1 MNSHGGR
8 LTIAAMG
15 AMLLFTVP
23 ASITSADHGVDSMYR
38 NPGQDNC
45 REGIPRQDV
54 CRADNINHT
63 WFLSPGYSADMLN
76 ASVSAM
82 NSWGTTDVN
91 TFRESSLSYLVT
103 DVHFWP
109 DPALQGTTTLGNV
122 DCLKAL
128 DWLRCNAYNARIRPD
143 VYTGGYNLAKAVIC
157 HEAGHTL
164 GLLHGSDSVPQV
176 SDQQAAMGCM
186 RTDPLTGAMR
196 FPGTHN
202 LHQLNSAY

>member
-82 NSWGTTDVN
+82 NSWVRLMSTLFENRRFLTLLQTYTSGPIPH
-91 TFRESSLSYLVT
+91 FR
-103 DVHFWP
+103 
-109 DPALQGTTTLGNV
+109 ALRPLG
-122 DCLKAL
+122 
-128 DWLRCNAYNARIRPD
+128 
-143 VYTGGYNLAKAVIC
+143 
-157 HEAGHTL
+157 
-164 GLLHGSDSVPQV
+164 
-176 SDQQAAMGCM
+176 M
-186 RTDPLTGAMR
+186 
-196 FPGTHN
+196 
-202 LHQLNSAY
+202 